1 MGILNPDIYREK
13 IAEIESYLR
22 HNVPEEILKA
32 KNAAL
37 EEAKGDGS
45 GADKE
50 LEEIESAALA
60 AAIDDAEASKDS
72 DDLSDAEREFLAKV
86 KGLKFASSAVSF
98 IEIFEGAESSFQSML
113 MSSNPSDVTE
123 ALRFFVKAKHFGLP
137 CALTGMKQALALMW
151 SNENNIQDEVLRA
164 FMEVFVSVPG
174 TEGKELLSEN
184 QIAQNFLDLVGEAT
198 VSELASIEEAL
209 GRLVKKEVIPPDVFS
224 ILWTMASQ
232 AEGQLRASAM
242 LVLSMAASADP
253 KIVDSAYRLQNLFD
267 AGLGDYTEEHRDW

>member
-37 EEAKGDGS
+37 EEAKRDGS
-45 GADKE
+45 GTDME
-50 LEEIESAALA
+50 LAEIESAALA

>member
-13 IAEIESYLR
+13 IAELESYLR
-22 HNVPEEILKA
+22 RNVPEEILKA
-32 KNAAL
+32 KDTAL
-37 EEAKGDGS
+37 EEAKGDES
-45 GADKE
+45 GTEKE

-60 AAIDDAEASKDS
+60 AAIEDADANKDS

-86 KGLKFASSAVSF
+86 RGLKFASSALSF
-98 IEIFEGAESSFQSML
+98 IDIFEGAESSFQSML

-123 ALRFFVKAKHFGLP
+123 ALRFFVKARHFGLP

-184 QIAQNFLDLVGEAT
+184 QIAQNLLDLVGEST